1 MRFPEF
7 IATAITSKNTS
18 IGDNKAFGDKTVS
31 LPTDLLIG
39 RYEQV
44 ISSVKDIFGYIPSP
58 DDALD
63 MLSKLIRDTMEI
75 ERPLRSQL
83 ESLCETVV
91 NSTLNVPKETVMLEC
106 KLVDNIKP
114 DVSLRIMPEI
124 DESTEYSFKDVELN
138 PNDEI
143 MKRRFINTMVQ
154 GISYLL
160 MMATY
165 DVENIKEWNP
175 ELTELYSQIIALN
188 DFLLFTKEENV
199 TDENPMLGAHVETLI
214 GKQDEQTIISS
225 QGLVYPLLLQ
235 ETYRGFFE
243 MFAANGL
250 PDDIADAKYVIS
262 KADIVVAEAWDLR
275 IGVPIWQKIDS
286 LIPDNTEYGVYPYL
300 FSSIVI
306 KPVDE
311 FNRTIYDCMTHVEGT
326 IEWLN
331 DIIKQVI
338 HDKEYQ
344 LFKKDIDRFNIEKTI
359 VTDDNNDDNKIIG

>member
-18 IGDNKAFGDKTVS
+18 VGNNKAFGDKTVS
-31 LPTDLLIG
+31 LPTELLID

-44 ISSVKDIFGYIPSP
+44 ISSVKDIFGYIPSQES
-58 DDALD
+58 ALSL
-63 MLSKLIRDTMEI
+63 LSRLIKDTMEI
-75 ERPLRSQL
+75 EKPLRSQL
-83 ESLCETVV
+83 ENLCETVV

-106 KLVDNIKP
+106 NLVDEIKP
-114 DVSLRIMPEI
+114 DVSLRIMPET
-124 DESTEYSFKDVELN
+124 DEDVKHSFNDVNLDV
-138 PNDEI
+138 NDEI
-143 MKRRFINTMVQ
+143 MKRRFVDAMVQ

-165 DVENIKEWNP
+165 DVENLKDWNP
-175 ELTELYSQIIALN
+175 ELPELYSQIIALN
-188 DFLLFTKEENV
+188 DFLLFTKEESV
-199 TDENPMLGAHVETLI
+199 SDENPMLGAHVETLI
-214 GKQDEQTIISS
+214 GKQDEQTIITS

-326 IEWLN
+326 IDWLN
-331 DIIKQVI
+331 DIIKQVK

-359 VTDDNNDDNKIIG
+359 ITDDNDDDNKVID